1 MTYPDHTRT
10 YTDPFAARIRAGELE
25 PFTAAHVP
33 SRDGFL
39 SADARELAA
48 LAVDIEDAHRTAT
61 RIRDRRERLAE
72 LGRDSLADLP
82 GEPVGWQDTPLYQG
96 RVDRYRAPTEVTVR
110 AIEEPLPPLPRRPRG
125 DGVRVAF
132 IALGVAFVGLL
143 VWIGFEVVSAVK
155 HAGQVIAGV
164 APGVLGIGLVVLLLL
179 LLGGG
184 TAAKCVGLHCG
195 GCGK

>member
-1 MTYPDHTRT
+1 MSHVDHTRT
-10 YTDPFAARIRAGELE
+10 YPDPFAARTRAGELE
-25 PFTAAHVP
+25 PFTGVHVP

-48 LAVDIEDAHRTAT
+48 LAMDVEDAHRTAT

-72 LGRDSLADLP
+72 LDRESLADLP
-82 GEPVGWQDTPLYQG
+82 EPVDWQHTPLHQG
-96 RVDRYRAPTEVTVR
+96 RVDRYQAPTEVTVR
-110 AIEEPLPPLPRRPRG
+110 AVEEPLPPLPRRPRV

-132 IALGVAFVGLL
+132 IALGVAVVGLL

-155 HAGQVIAGV
+155 HAGQVIAGA

-184 TAAKCVGLHCG
+184 AAAKCVGLHCG